1 MCNYLYTREVIIYL
15 TTFYMDTCHS
25 FKGVL
30 DSSLVYGTRDFL
42 LRLTK
47 ILSYKNTVLEMK
59 IWIYW
64 SESNSWIYLYIVL
77 KKNNWKIYWSKQSF
91 TGPGLEDRCSSW
103 GLRIP
108 VTETICKLGDSM
120 TVKPYFVSWKKK
132 KKNLKCCTFIFILV
146 VCFQFS
152 LVYLITNLFL
162 LIN

>member
-1 MCNYLYTREVIIYL
+1 MTNYYNYLYTREVIIYL

-25 FKGVL
+25 SKGVL

-47 ILSYKNTVLEMK
+47 ILSYKNTVLEMN

-77 KKNNWKIYWSKQSF
+77 KKNNWKIYWSEQSF

-132 KKNLKCCTFIFILV
+132 NNIWNV
-146 VCFQFS
+146 VLSFS
-152 LVYLITNLFL
+152 SLLFVFNFHWS
-162 LIN
+162 I